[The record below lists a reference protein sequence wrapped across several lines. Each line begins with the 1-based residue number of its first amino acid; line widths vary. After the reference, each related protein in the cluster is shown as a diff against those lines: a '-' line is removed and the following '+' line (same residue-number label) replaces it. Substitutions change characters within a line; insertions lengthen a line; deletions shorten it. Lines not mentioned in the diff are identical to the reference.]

1 MNIYITLV
9 APFHDCEAI
18 IMISCWLTA
27 FALPLNSTL
36 FLIRI
41 WGVFHDNRKIRI
53 VFVILWSSTFC
64 SLLSPFAS
72 TANHVGPTD
81 QCITEKVDKGDSAGF
96 FALTTYDTLVLL
108 AISVKIL
115 VDTPA
120 TTLKDRIRLFFGNEG
135 MGHLYR
141 MVLWTGQL
149 YYL

>member
-1 MNIYITLV
+1 
-9 APFHDCEAI
+9 
-18 IMISCWLTA
+18 MISCWLTA

-41 WGVFHDNRKIRI
+41 WGVFHDNRKIQI
-53 VFVILWSSTFC
+53 AFIILWSSTFC

-72 TANHVGPTD
+72 TANHIGPTD